1 MEYVI
6 LFMVVGMI
14 VGVVAV
20 FLVSKFFVDT
30 LPHIDDLLWD
40 DVEWDEPDEDM
51 KLQPLLGVVH
61 PPKKDLL

>member
-40 DVEWDEPDEDM
+40 DVEWDEPDEDI

>member
-6 LFMVVGMI
+6 LFMVVGII

>member
-6 LFMVVGMI
+6 IFMVVGMI

-20 FLVSKFFVDT
+20 FLVSKFFLNT
-30 LPHIDDLLWD
+30 LPDIDQLVWD
-40 DVEWDEPDEDM
+40 DIEWDSPDEDT
-51 KLQPLLGVVH
+51 KIQPLLGVVH

>member
-61 PPKKDLL
+61 PNKNDLL

>member
-20 FLVSKFFVDT
+20 FLVSKFFLDT
-30 LPHIDDLLWD
+30 LPDIDHLNWE

-51 KLQPLLGVVH
+51 KIQPLLGVVH

>member
-51 KLQPLLGVVH
+51 KIQPLLGVVH

>member
-30 LPHIDDLLWD
+30 LPHIDDLLRD

>member
-1 MEYVI
+1 MEFVI
-6 LFMVVGMI
+6 IFMVVGMI